1 MKWLRHCLHTLK
13 IRVITPPSNK
23 ATVNLNFY
31 MDKSLIR
38 NFSII
43 AHIDHGKS
51 TLADRILEL
60 TGTVERSHKGTQLL
74 DDMDLEK
81 ERGITIKASMVRL
94 TYRSKKNGSEYV
106 LNLIDTPG
114 HVDFTYEVSKSLAAC
129 EGAVLVIDAG
139 QGIEAQTVA
148 NYYLAIDN
156 NLEILPVIN
165 KIDLSSADVP
175 RVKKQIESVLGFKE
189 DNIILASAKDG
200 TGVEQILER
209 IVEIIPAPAG
219 EVDNPLK
226 ALVFDCRF
234 DAYKGVVVFV
244 RIVDGVIVPGTHLKM
259 MHSGKIYK
267 IEELGVFNLKYLKID
282 SLTCGEVG
290 YFTANI
296 RDPREIIIGDT
307 ITDAK
312 NPCSNALPGYK
323 KIKPLV
329 FCGIYP
335 VNPGDFPSLRDAMD
349 KLRLS
354 DASFVF
360 EPENSQSFGSGFRCG
375 FLGLLHMEIVQ
386 ERLEREYNLNL
397 ILTVPNVVYRVRTG
411 QGEVID
417 VDTPAKLP
425 PAQEIV
431 EAFEPVA
438 RLLMIVPVD
447 TIEDVCD
454 FTKSRRGTFESNEYL
469 SEDRVKIIFNIPLS
483 EIIVDFY
490 DRMKSLTRGYGSL
503 DYEFKDYV
511 ATKLVKLDIMLN
523 GVVCDAFSSLMFRD
537 RAIHKARAL
546 VTKLKE
552 LIPRQLFEVTI
563 QAAIGT
569 QILASDRVR
578 PVGKHV
584 TAKCYG
590 GDITRKRKLWE
601 GQKKGKK
608 RLKQFGKVEIPREA
622 FLEVLKI

>member
-1 MKWLRHCLHTLK
+1 
-13 IRVITPPSNK
+13 
-23 ATVNLNFY
+23 
-31 MDKSLIR
+31 MDKKLIR

-51 TLADRILEL
+51 TLCDRILEL
-60 TGTVERSHKGTQLL
+60 TGAVDKRHKGTQLL
-74 DDMDLEK
+74 DDMDLER

-94 TYRSKKNGSEYV
+94 AYRAGDAKDYV

-129 EGAVLVIDAG
+129 EGAVLVVDAS

-148 NYYLAIDN
+148 NYYLALEN
-156 NLEILPVIN
+156 NLEIIPVIN
-165 KIDLSSADVP
+165 KIDLASIDLP
-175 RVKKQIESVLGFKE
+175 RVKKQIISVLGFKE
-189 DNIILASAKDG
+189 EDIILASAKDG
-200 TGVEQILER
+200 TGVEDILER
-209 IVEIIPAPAG
+209 IIKVVPAPKG
-219 EVDNPLK
+219 EDNHPLK

-244 RIVDGVIVPGTHLKM
+244 RVVDGNITLQTQLKM
-259 MHSGKIYK
+259 MHSGKVYK
-267 IEELGVFNLKYLKID
+267 LEELGVFQNLKYAAVD
-282 SLTCGEVG
+282 SLACGEVG

-296 RDPREIIIGDT
+296 REAREIIIGDT
-307 ITDAK
+307 ITDVK
-312 NPCSNALPGYK
+312 NPCSDVFPGYRTP
-323 KIKPLV
+323 KPLV

-335 VNPGDFPSLRDAMD
+335 VNPGDFPDLRDAMD
-349 KLRLS
+349 KLKLS

-397 ILTVPNVVYRVRTG
+397 ILTVPNVVYRVIKND
-411 QGEVID
+411 GETLE

-425 PAQEIV
+425 PDQEIREAQEPYV
-431 EAFEPVA
+431 S
-438 RLLMIVPVD
+438 LLMIIPVES
-447 TIEDVCD
+447 IEAVCD
-454 FTKSRRGTFESNEYL
+454 FTKSRRGIFQSNEYL
-469 SEDRVKIIFNIPLS
+469 SEDRVKLTFSIPLS

-490 DRMKSLTRGYGSL
+490 DRMKSLTKGYGSL
-503 DYEFKDYV
+503 DYEFKDYLP
-511 ATKLVKLDIMLN
+511 TKLVRLDILLN
-523 GVVCDAFSSLMFRD
+523 GQICDAFSSLMCKD
-537 RAIHKARAL
+537 KAYSRAHAL

-552 LIPRQLFEVTI
+552 LIPRQLFEVAV
-563 QAAIGT
+563 QAAVGS
-569 QILASDRVR
+569 QILASQKIRS
-578 PVGKHV
+578 VGKHV

-601 GQKKGKK
+601 EQKKGKK
-608 RLKQFGKVEIPREA
+608 RLKQFGKVEIPQEA

>member
-1 MKWLRHCLHTLK
+1 
-13 IRVITPPSNK
+13 
-23 ATVNLNFY
+23 

-51 TLADRILEL
+51 TLADRILEI
-60 TGTVERSHKGTQLL
+60 TGAVDKRHKGAQLL
-74 DDMDLEK
+74 DDMDLER

-94 TYRSKKNGSEYV
+94 SYTARDGKEYV

-129 EGAVLVIDAG
+129 EGAVLVVDAG

-148 NYYLAIDN
+148 NYYLAMEN
-156 NLEILPVIN
+156 NLEIVPVLN
-165 KIDLSSADVP
+165 KIDLVSIDIP
-175 RVKKQIESVLGFKE
+175 KVKKQIVNVLGFKE
-189 DNIILASAKDG
+189 EDIIPASAKDG
-200 TGVEQILER
+200 TGVRDILER
-209 IVEIIPAPAG
+209 IIQVIPSPSG
-219 EVDNPLK
+219 EDSHPLK

-244 RIVDGVIVPGTHLKM
+244 RIVDGNITPATQLKM
-259 MHSGKIYK
+259 LHSGTVYK
-267 IEELGVFNLKYLKID
+267 IEELGVFKNLKYSAVT

-296 RDPREIIIGDT
+296 RQAREIIIGDT
-307 ITDAK
+307 ITDPK
-312 NPCSNALPGYK
+312 NPCACALPGYRTP
-323 KIKPLV
+323 KPLV
-329 FCGIYP
+329 FCGIYT
-335 VNPGDFPSLRDAMD
+335 VNPGDFPELRDAMD
-349 KLRLS
+349 KLKLS

-397 ILTVPNVVYRVRTG
+397 ILTVPNVVYRVIQTN
-411 QGEVID
+411 GEMLE

-425 PAQEIV
+425 AQSDIREAQEPYV
-431 EAFEPVA
+431 S
-438 RLLMIVPVD
+438 LLMIIPVD
-447 TIEDVCD
+447 SIEAVCD
-454 FTKSRRGTFESNEYL
+454 FTKSRRGIFQSNEYL
-469 SEDRVKIIFNIPLS
+469 SEDRVKLTFNIPLS

-490 DRMKSLTRGYGSL
+490 DRIKSLTRGYGSL
-503 DYEFKDYV
+503 DYEFKDYLP
-511 ATKLVKLDIMLN
+511 TKLVKLDIILN
-523 GVVCDAFSSLMFRD
+523 GQICDAFSSLMCKD
-537 RAIHKARAL
+537 KAYSRAHAL

-552 LIPRQLFEVTI
+552 LIPRQLFEVAI
-563 QAAIGT
+563 QASVGN
-569 QILASDRVR
+569 QILASEKVR
-578 PVGKHV
+578 SVGKHV

-601 GQKKGKK
+601 EQKKGKK
-608 RLKQFGKVEIPREA
+608 RLKQFGKVEIPQEA

>member
-1 MKWLRHCLHTLK
+1 
-13 IRVITPPSNK
+13 
-23 ATVNLNFY
+23 

-60 TGTVERSHKGTQLL
+60 TGAVDKRHSQAQLL
-74 DDMDLEK
+74 DDMDLER

-94 TYRSKKNGSEYV
+94 SYHSRNGKDYV

-129 EGAVLVIDAG
+129 EGAILVIDAG

-148 NYYLAIDN
+148 NYYLARENKLQI
-156 NLEILPVIN
+156 IPVIN
-165 KIDLSSADVP
+165 KIDLNNADIP
-175 RVKKQIESVLGFKE
+175 RVKRQITGVLGFPE
-189 DNIILASAKDG
+189 EEIILASAKEGIGIED
-200 TGVEQILER
+200 ILER
-209 IVEIIPAPAG
+209 VVEAVPAPSG
-219 EVDNPLK
+219 EETHPLK
-226 ALVFDCRF
+226 ALIFDCRF

-244 RIVDGVIVPGTHLKM
+244 RLTDGKIDAHAQIKL
-259 MHSGKIYK
+259 MHSGETYK
-267 IEELGVFNLKYLKID
+267 IEELGVWKDLKYAPAA

-307 ITDAK
+307 ITEIK
-312 NPCSNALPGYK
+312 NPCDRALPGYRTL
-323 KIKPLV
+323 KPLV

-335 VNPGDFPSLRDAMD
+335 VNAADFPNLRDAMD
-349 KLRLS
+349 KLKLS

-360 EPENSQSFGSGFRCG
+360 EPENSQSFGAGFRCG

-386 ERLEREYNLNL
+386 ERLEREYDLNL
-397 ILTVPNVVYRVRTG
+397 ILTVPNVVYRVRNKDSTMI
-411 QGEVID
+411 E

-425 PAQEIV
+425 LAQDIQ
-431 EAFEPVA
+431 EALEPYVS
-438 RLLMIVPVD
+438 LLMIVPID
-447 TIEDVCD
+447 SIEPVCD
-454 FTKSRRGTFESNEYL
+454 LTKSRRGMFKTSDYMG
-469 SEDRVKIIFNIPLS
+469 EDRVKLIFDIPLS

-490 DRMKSLTRGYGSL
+490 DRMKSLTKGYGSL
-503 DYEFKDYV
+503 DYEFKGYLPV
-511 ATKLVKLDIMLN
+511 KLVKLDVLLN
-523 GVVCDAFSSLMFRD
+523 GVPCDAFSSLM
-537 RAIHKARAL
+537 HKDKAMTKAQAL
-546 VTKLKE
+546 VSKLKA
-552 LIPRQLFEVTI
+552 LIPRQLFEVTV
-563 QAAIGT
+563 QAAVGR
-569 QILASDRVR
+569 QILASEKIR

-601 GQKKGKK
+601 GQKEGKK
-608 RLKQFGKVEIPREA
+608 RLKQFGKVEIPQEA

>member
-1 MKWLRHCLHTLK
+1 
-13 IRVITPPSNK
+13 
-23 ATVNLNFY
+23 
-31 MDKSLIR
+31 MDTSTIR

-60 TGTVERSHKGTQLL
+60 TGAVDKRHKENQLL

-81 ERGITIKASMVRL
+81 ERGITIKASVVRL
-94 TYRSKKNGSEYV
+94 SYCSRSGKIYT

-148 NYYLAIDN
+148 NYYLAMEN
-156 NLEILPVIN
+156 NLTVIPVIN
-165 KIDLSSADVP
+165 KIDLTSIDIT
-175 RVKKQIESVLGFKE
+175 RVEKEIESVLGFRHE
-189 DNIILASAKDG
+189 DIIRASAKEG
-200 TGVEQILER
+200 TGVEEILER
-209 IVEIIPAPAG
+209 VIEVIPAPKG
-219 EVDNPLK
+219 NPENPLK

-244 RIVDGVIVPGTHLKM
+244 RVVDGSISPRTSLKM
-259 MHSGKIYK
+259 MHSGTTYK
-267 IEELGVFNLKYLKID
+267 IEELGFFNLKYCPAD
-282 SLTCGEVG
+282 SLSCGEVG

-296 RDPREIIIGDT
+296 RDPREIVIGDT
-307 ITDAK
+307 ITDMN
-312 NPCSNALPGYK
+312 NPCQDSLPGCRK
-323 KIKPLV
+323 HKPLV

-335 VNPGDFPSLRDAMD
+335 VNPGDFSYLRDAMD
-349 KLRLS
+349 KLKLS

-397 ILTVPNVVYRVRTG
+397 VLTVPNVVYRVRTND
-411 QGEVID
+411 GEFCE

-425 PAQEIV
+425 PPQDIQEAQEPYV
-431 EAFEPVA
+431 S
-438 RLLMIVPVD
+438 LLMIVPVD
-447 TIEDVCD
+447 SIEAVCD
-454 FTKSRRGTFESNEYL
+454 FTKSRRGTFQSNEYMG
-469 SEDRVKIIFNIPLS
+469 EDRVKLIFDIPLS

-503 DYEFKDYV
+503 DYEFKDYLP
-511 ATKLVKLDIMLN
+511 TKLVKLDIMLN
-523 GVVCDAFSSLMFRD
+523 GVICDAFSSLMYKE
-537 RAIHKARAL
+537 RAYSRAHAL
-546 VTKLKE
+546 VSKLKE
-552 LIPRQLFEVTI
+552 LIPRQLFEIAI
-563 QAAIGT
+563 QAAVGN
-569 QILASDRVR
+569 QILASEKIRS
-578 PVGKHV
+578 VGKNA
-584 TAKCYG
+584 TSKCSG
-590 GDITRKRKLWE
+590 GDITRKRKLWDI
-601 GQKKGKK
+601 QRQGKK
-608 RLKQFGKVEIPREA
+608 RLKQFGKVEIPQEA